1 MSSPQQRAK
10 PVFFV
15 SVLVL
20 LVVFLV
26 VAVFTTGR
34 NTDETC
40 LVVDM
45 LRVHVPG
52 EPPPPYIAGASEPV
66 SFGTLCIVTKHQ
78 LVRWRIKE
86 TFRFAYGDDRISDLR
101 LCGPLNNGSVV
112 SVSSKLPQRDFA
124 PVVLALGTTRGG
136 RDDELTGSAIID
148 TQKMFEVLRNP
159 TNYYMAIYVYEK
171 RTNQQAEVGRSKLHT
186 PNKK

>member
-1 MSSPQQRAK
+1 MSSRDRVK
-10 PVFFV
+10 SVFFV
-15 SVLVL
+15 LVLVL
-20 LVVFLV
+20 LALFLV
-26 VAVFTTGR
+26 VAIFSTGR
-34 NTDETC
+34 RSDETC

-52 EPPPPYIAGASEPV
+52 DPPAPYVADASEPI
-66 SFGTLCIVTKHQ
+66 SYGTLCVITKHQ

-124 PVVLALGTTRGG
+124 PVILALGTG
-136 RDDELTGSAIID
+136 RSGRNGELAGSAVID
-148 TQKMFEVLRNP
+148 AQKMFEVLRNP

-171 RTNQQAEVGRSKLHT
+171 RSNQQVEVGRSKLHT